1 MESLTDSFGR
11 TIDYLRISLTDKCNL
26 RCRYC
31 MPPQGINHIPH
42 QEILTF
48 EEIAELVRVLAGLG
62 VKKIR
67 LTGGEP
73 LVRRDIVSLVK
84 LLKAISGIEEICL
97 TTNGMLFSE
106 LATDLKAAG
115 LSRVNISLDTLNDD
129 TFFAITG
136 SRGVEKVLQSL
147 KTALDL
153 GFPVKINCVP
163 SQYNASELVEIALL
177 AKTNPIDLRFIELMP
192 IGCANGMKGLKSD
205 FILSELEGKFGKA
218 APLKRQNHSPE
229 ALYHFDGFAG
239 NIGFISPLSHAFC
252 SDCNRVRL
260 TASGLLKFC
269 LCYDDALDV
278 KKLLRSG
285 ESGIKLYDILS
296 KEIQKAIKEK
306 PEAHT
311 FNQQGLKS
319 HMMTE
324 IGG

>member
-11 TIDYLRISLTDKCNL
+11 TINYLRISLTDKCNL

-48 EEIAELVRVLAGLG
+48 EEITELVRVLAGHG

-84 LLKAISGIEEICL
+84 LLKDIPGIEEICL
-97 TTNGMLFSE
+97 TTNGILFSE

-163 SQYNASELVEIALL
+163 NQYNASELAEIALL
-177 AKTNPIDLRFIELMP
+177 AKSNPIDLRFIELMP

-205 FILSELEGKFGKA
+205 FILSELEEKFGKA
-218 APLKRQNHSPE
+218 APLKRQHHSPE
-229 ALYHFDGFAG
+229 TLYHFDGFDG

-252 SDCNRVRL
+252 SDCNRIRL

>member
-11 TIDYLRISLTDKCNL
+11 TINYLRISLTDKCNL

-48 EEIAELVRVLAGLG
+48 EEITELVRVLAGLG

-84 LLKAISGIEEICL
+84 LLKDIPGIEEICL

-106 LATDLKAAG
+106 MATDLKAAG

-163 SQYNASELVEIALL
+163 SQYNASELAEIALL
-177 AKTNPIDLRFIELMP
+177 AKSNPIDLRFIELMP

-205 FILSELEGKFGKA
+205 FILSEFEEKFGKA
-218 APLKRQNHSPE
+218 EPLKRQNHSPE
-229 ALYHFDGFAG
+229 ALYHFDGFDG

-252 SDCNRVRL
+252 SDCNRIRL

-269 LCYDDALDV
+269 LCYDDALNV

>member
-11 TIDYLRISLTDKCNL
+11 TINYLRISLTDKCNL

-48 EEIAELVRVLAGLG
+48 EEITELVRVLAGLG

-84 LLKAISGIEEICL
+84 LLKDIPGIEEICL
-97 TTNGMLFSE
+97 TTNGILFSE

-163 SQYNASELVEIALL
+163 SQYNASELAEITLL
-177 AKTNPIDLRFIELMP
+177 AKSNPIDLRFIELMP

-205 FILSELEGKFGKA
+205 FILSELEEKFGKA

-229 ALYHFDGFAG
+229 TLYHFDGFDG

-252 SDCNRVRL
+252 SDCNRIRL